1 VAALDVGVVGRGLV
15 APTVE
20 EALRRALA
28 RPIGSGGGT
37 EATRAKIFTGA
48 PAGARRIARAC
59 VRSHPCVL
67 SVSLCAAGLPSWL
80 FVILAPDGGALAG
93 KPLPRGKWC
102 PKAEHAAAG
111 LLAALRG
118 LLPHLEE
125 VGPGDP
131 SAHPLAIVARA
142 VRERLGDALVIGVN
156 ALRNDAL
163 SALGAA
169 AAADADKAKIV
180 NY

>member
-1 VAALDVGVVGRGLV
+1 MGWPKGKPRGVWIAENRERARAAATARAAEAAADPESLL

-28 RPIGSGGGT
+28 RPIGSSGGT

-131 SAHPLAIVARA
+131 SAHPLAVVARA
-142 VRERLGDALVIGVN
+142 EFRGNPVD
-156 ALRNDAL
+156 
-163 SALGAA
+163 AA
-169 AAADADKAKIV
+169 AAPG
-180 NY
+180 